1 MICSLRGPKP
11 SPAWSGGISSEFM
24 RLANGDDM
32 REIPTRACQWHRPRS
47 VGPTLPRGDLADT
60 LRSGINV
67 TGSVG
72 FHFGESFT
80 LRGEGMYQQ
89 LGRKLS
95 TPPSSQQ
102 MVLVGG
108 AAEIGLLGAKGPY
121 VLGGYGFYQTLKS
134 GSAPATEWR
143 GGYSVGAGWR
153 LAFQRLSLFGEA
165 RLHRVRG
172 ERAPAMLPISFGI
185 RI

>member
-1 MICSLRGPKP
+1 MPGNLTTRTAALRLLIIG
-11 SPAWSGGISSEFM
+11 AL
-24 RLANGDDM
+24 LAAA
-32 REIPTRACQWHRPRS
+32 RIAEAQYQVQTVALS

-165 RLHRVRG
+165 RLHRIRG

>member
-1 MICSLRGPKP
+1 MPRNLTTQLVALRLLITGVL
-11 SPAWSGGISSEFM
+11 
-24 RLANGDDM
+24 LAAAHSAQAQYQVQ
-32 REIPTRACQWHRPRS
+32 TVALS

-67 TGSVG
+67 TASVG

-95 TPPSSQQ
+95 APPGNNQ

-108 AAEIGLLGAKGPY
+108 AAEIGFLGAKGPY

-134 GSAPATEWR
+134 GSVPASAWQR
-143 GGYSVGAGWR
+143 GYSFGGGWR
-153 LAFQRLSLFGEA
+153 LAFERLSLFGEA
-165 RLHRVRG
+165 RLHRVHG
-172 ERAPAMLPISFGI
+172 ERAPVMLPISFGI